1 MHLLKAKSKELKVN
15 EASFLCLVFWFF
27 FPCNLINV
35 QNNQLGG
42 EQGLKSKTKIRLSEA
57 EGEYIIEQIFSCSSE
72 TLRLLNNL
80 KST

>member
-15 EASFLCLVFWFF
+15 EASFLCLFFFF

-80 KST
+80 KFT